1 MKTEEPKTPLVEYQ
15 VEELILKALFSTMLD
30 QGKWL
35 EHGELYYDCLNQ
47 RLTLDESTI
56 RQLLH
61 THGTSPSIEQGP
73 LAFKKELQNIINR
86 AVHKNRAAR
95 LLAPLTK
102 LTKWKLNFDTDELA
116 NIANS
121 KADES
126 VNDQAVLKVKNQK
139 KLSVVRNY
147 ACLPNSKVLNALTIK
162 CNHLQAARPKSGLSH
177 LFLVLAWQ
185 RDLTRLSIT
194 IGLAI
199 ACFTQG
205 ILTLPLEWRVFAGP
219 TSITTGIIKEVR
231 SKSLLSPLQELHFEF
246 QASGHLVKSKC
257 HSPASYRIKANQE
270 AEIEFVEDDP
280 EYSRVVGTYH
290 NSIDAFIFYTIVV
303 LLVISYLTKASIIR
317 GLKYTRI
324 LSEGEV
330 RLAKITSHK
339 AVGDLDRVI
348 AVTRYLPIRQSQA
361 RLVELEYEHLNKT
374 IKLQIMAHNLSDSV
388 NENYKVIL
396 IDPND
401 SRFGVIV
408 DDLSDYLSLS
418 SEQGFQLSSCVQ
430 YDKIIAQMGFI
441 PVAWFLFGY
450 GLDSF
455 FADIFNSLNTLR
467 ENLLK
472 L

>member
-1 MKTEEPKTPLVEYQ
+1 M
-15 VEELILKALFSTMLD
+15 
-30 QGKWL
+30 
-35 EHGELYYDCLNQ
+35 
-47 RLTLDESTI
+47 
-56 RQLLH
+56 
-61 THGTSPSIEQGP
+61 
-73 LAFKKELQNIINR
+73 
-86 AVHKNRAAR
+86 
-95 LLAPLTK
+95 
-102 LTKWKLNFDTDELA
+102 
-116 NIANS
+116 
-121 KADES
+121 
-126 VNDQAVLKVKNQK
+126 
-139 KLSVVRNY
+139 
-147 ACLPNSKVLNALTIK
+147 
-162 CNHLQAARPKSGLSH
+162 
-177 LFLVLAWQ
+177 
-185 RDLTRLSIT
+185 
-194 IGLAI
+194 
-199 ACFTQG
+199 
-205 ILTLPLEWRVFAGP
+205 
-219 TSITTGIIKEVR
+219 
-231 SKSLLSPLQELHFEF
+231 
-246 QASGHLVKSKC
+246 
-257 HSPASYRIKANQE
+257 
-270 AEIEFVEDDP
+270 
-280 EYSRVVGTYH
+280 
-290 NSIDAFIFYTIVV
+290 
-303 LLVISYLTKASIIR
+303 LVISYLTKASIIR

>member
-1 MKTEEPKTPLVEYQ
+1 MEYQ

-126 VNDQAVLKVKNQK
+126 VNDQAVCESEKPEAICGS
-139 KLSVVRNY
+139 KLRVPTKFKGAQRINDQMQS
-147 ACLPNSKVLNALTIK
+147 
-162 CNHLQAARPKSGLSH
+162 LQAARPKSGLTH

-199 ACFTQG
+199 AYFTQG

-219 TSITTGIIKEVR
+219 TSITTGIIK
-231 SKSLLSPLQELHFEF
+231 K
-246 QASGHLVKSKC
+246 
-257 HSPASYRIKANQE
+257 
-270 AEIEFVEDDP
+270 
-280 EYSRVVGTYH
+280 
-290 NSIDAFIFYTIVV
+290 
-303 LLVISYLTKASIIR
+303 
-317 GLKYTRI
+317 
-324 LSEGEV
+324 
-330 RLAKITSHK
+330 
-339 AVGDLDRVI
+339 LDQKP
-348 AVTRYLPIRQSQA
+348 T
-361 RLVELEYEHLNKT
+361 
-374 IKLQIMAHNLSDSV
+374 
-388 NENYKVIL
+388 
-396 IDPND
+396 
-401 SRFGVIV
+401 
-408 DDLSDYLSLS
+408 
-418 SEQGFQLSSCVQ
+418 
-430 YDKIIAQMGFI
+430 
-441 PVAWFLFGY
+441 
-450 GLDSF
+450 
-455 FADIFNSLNTLR
+455 
-467 ENLLK
+467 
-472 L
+472 

>member
-1 MKTEEPKTPLVEYQ
+1 MVPVHQ
-15 VEELILKALFSTMLD
+15 
-30 QGKWL
+30 
-35 EHGELYYDCLNQ
+35 LNKD
-47 RLTLDESTI
+47 RLLS
-56 RQLLH
+56 
-61 THGTSPSIEQGP
+61 
-73 LAFKKELQNIINR
+73 KKELQNIINR

-126 VNDQAVLKVKNQK
+126 VNDQAVCESEKPKEAICGS
-139 KLSVVRNY
+139 KLRVPTKFKGAQRINDQMQS
-147 ACLPNSKVLNALTIK
+147 
-162 CNHLQAARPKSGLSH
+162 LQAARPKSGLTH

-246 QASGHLVKSKC
+246 QAFGHLVKSKC

-290 NSIDAFIFYTIVV
+290 NSIDAFVLYTIVV
-303 LLVISYLTKASIIR
+303 LLVISYLTKTSIIR

-401 SRFGVIV
+401 SRFGVII

-430 YDKIIAQMGFI
+430 YDKIISQMGFI